1 MRMFHRI
8 ARLVLEGLAVLALV
22 AVAAV
27 ALGAWRFSQG
37 PVSVSFLK
45 PLLDGA
51 VEEAMPGY
59 QVELADTVLVWAG
72 WDHGVDIRARGLRI
86 LGPRGNR
93 FAEFE
98 EATIRLSGR
107 ALLRGRI
114 APAAIGV
121 GGPVLKLERGVDG
134 IVRFAGQGEG
144 EPTPG
149 QALAPRRDD
158 ESGGESLREITI
170 SGAEIEY
177 SDLATGAQWRARD
190 VNLVLSRRQGLTRL
204 DADLRVVR
212 RDRATR
218 LIVAA
223 RQEEGSD
230 RIAATIGFEDVAVD
244 LFAEFVPDG
253 ARLAGLV
260 LPLDGR
266 LELGIDSGGRL
277 LDAELKIA
285 SRGGTY
291 TDDELFPAP
300 VVVTSL
306 VAAGRYDAVTRRG
319 EIETLSLAI
328 DGGGSV
334 DADAHISLAQGAA
347 EIVGRAVARGVPVDA
362 LARLWPLTVGR
373 NARSW
378 ITANLTDGQIT
389 EAQFDFALAGAD
401 PARLVPAKL
410 SGALKFRGVSVT
422 YLDQM
427 PRVTGV
433 AGSATLG
440 LSRIEVVTNAGGIGA
455 LKLEESRTTITGLDV
470 RDRAEIANI
479 QIAVRGQLREQ
490 LQLLNVPRLGFLTK
504 VGMDPASFG
513 GEGVTRARFVL
524 PLVGDLRM
532 DQVSVS
538 GTSEAKGFALK
549 RAALGQDAR
558 DGEVQARFDEKGL
571 TAVGKLVLGRTP
583 AEVDYT
589 LAFLSTAP
597 VRERI
602 KASGRLPAGELAAFG
617 FDFFQPYLD
626 GPLPISL
633 DFVARRNGTSEV
645 AIEAGLEAAKL
656 TLDEIGWQKP
666 AGQPGS
672 AKLDVLIQRD
682 RVAEIRNIRVAA
694 GDADVLGR
702 VRMAADGKSI
712 ARIELERARVGRTVL
727 RIDATREQAAW
738 RVQASGAALD
748 LSDVKFDGADTPE
761 NADRP
766 RLAVEANIQ
775 RVWIARD
782 HAIGNV
788 VFRGARGARWDRAQ
802 VTAVGTDR
810 TGRSEAFTLDLTT
823 DAAGRQRLRGRTVN
837 AGAMLRSLGITDK
850 IVGGEMEL
858 AGATDDGAEGRPLA
872 LDIDMRAYRMVD
884 EPAIARFLATALITG
899 IPDSMRGEGI
909 GFDRL
914 QAKAL
919 LRDSMLEIRDM
930 RTSGPALGIQAR
942 GRIEIAADRIDME
955 GTIVP
960 ANAVNSLFGRIPV
973 IGEILFGP
981 GLFAARYTVRGPR
994 SNPEV
999 TINPLSALAPGVLRN
1014 IFGILEGGSAPPQGQ
1029 APRNAPAGESSP

>member
-1 MRMFHRI
+1 MFHRI

-22 AVAAV
+22 AVAAA

-86 LGPRGNR
+86 FGPRGTR

-121 GGPVLKLERGVDG
+121 GGPALKLERGADG
-134 IVRFAGQGEG
+134 IVRFAGLGEG
-144 EPTPG
+144 APTPG
-149 QALAPRRDD
+149 QALAPRGDD
-158 ESGGESLREITI
+158 ASGGESLREITI
-170 SGAEIEY
+170 SGAEIEF
-177 SDLATGAQWRARD
+177 SDLATGALWRARD
-190 VNLVLSRRQGLTRL
+190 ANLVLSRRQGLTRL
-204 DADLRVVR
+204 DADLRLVR
-212 RDRATR
+212 GERATR

-223 RQEEGSD
+223 QQAQGSE

-244 LFAEFVPDG
+244 LFAEFGPDG

-266 LELGIDSGGRL
+266 LDLGLDSGGRL
-277 LDAELKIA
+277 LDAELRIA

-291 TDDELFPAP
+291 TDAALFPAP
-300 VVVTSL
+300 VTLTSL
-306 VAAGRYDAVTRRG
+306 VAEGRYDAVARRG
-319 EIETLSLAI
+319 TLESLALAI
-328 DGGGSV
+328 EGGGSV
-334 DADAHISLAQGAA
+334 DAHAHLSFGEGAA
-347 EIVGRAVARGVPVDA
+347 EIVGRVRARSVPVDA
-362 LARLWPLTVGR
+362 LARLWPLTVGP

-378 ITANLTDGQIT
+378 ITSNLTDGQIT
-389 EAQFDFALAGAD
+389 EAQFDVALVGQD
-401 PARLVPAKL
+401 PARLAPAKL
-410 SGALKFRGVSVT
+410 DGALKFRGVSVT

-440 LSRIEVVTNAGGIGA
+440 LDRIDVVTNAGGIGA
-455 LKLEESRTTITGLDV
+455 LRLDEGRIAITGLDV
-470 RDRAEIANI
+470 RDKVEIANI
-479 QIAVRGQLREQ
+479 QIAVRGQVRDQ
-490 LQLLNVPRLGFLTK
+490 LQLLNAPRLGFLTK
-504 VGMDPASFG
+504 VGMDPAGFG
-513 GEGVTRARFVL
+513 GEGVTRARFVF

-538 GTSEAKGFALK
+538 GTSDAKGFALK

-558 DGEVQARFDEKGL
+558 DGDVQARFDEKGL
-571 TAVGKLVLGRTP
+571 TAAGKLVLGRTP
-583 AEVDYT
+583 AQVEYT

-602 KASGRLPAGELAAFG
+602 RASGRLPAGELTAFG

-626 GPLPISL
+626 GPMPLSL
-633 DFVARRNGTSEV
+633 DFVSRRNGTSEV
-645 AIEAGLEAAKL
+645 AIEAGLEAAKV

-666 AGQPGS
+666 PGQPGS
-672 AKLDVLIQRD
+672 AKLDLLIQRD
-682 RVAEIRNIRVAA
+682 RVAEIRNIRVSA

-702 VRMAADGKSI
+702 VRMASDGRSI
-712 ARIELERARVGRTVL
+712 ARIELDRARVGRTSL
-727 RIDATREQAAW
+727 RIDAAREASAW
-738 RVQASGAALD
+738 RVQATGAALD

-761 NADRP
+761 IADRP

-775 RVWIARD
+775 RVWITRD

-788 VFRGARGARWDRAQ
+788 AFRGTRGARWDRAQ
-802 VTAVGTDR
+802 VTATGTDR
-810 TGRSEAFTLDLTT
+810 TGRSDAFTLDLTT
-823 DAAGRQRLRGRTVN
+823 DAAGRQSLRGRTVN

-858 AGATDDGAEGRPLA
+858 AGATEEASPGRPLA
-872 LDIDMRAYRMVD
+872 LDVEMRAYRMVD

-899 IPDSMRGEGI
+899 IPDSLRGEGI

-919 LRDSMLEIRDM
+919 LRDSALEIRDM

-994 SNPEV
+994 SSPDV

-1029 APRNAPAGESSP
+1029 APRNAPAGASSP